1 MFLFTSLEAKDKDIS
16 RLKREMKERK
26 QLNHK
31 LRELITENQRV
42 ADETRQDLQRLVQG
56 IDTSYIQATMLF
68 VEEARFILPAIAN
81 IK

>member
-1 MFLFTSLEAKDKDIS
+1 
-16 RLKREMKERK
+16 MKERK